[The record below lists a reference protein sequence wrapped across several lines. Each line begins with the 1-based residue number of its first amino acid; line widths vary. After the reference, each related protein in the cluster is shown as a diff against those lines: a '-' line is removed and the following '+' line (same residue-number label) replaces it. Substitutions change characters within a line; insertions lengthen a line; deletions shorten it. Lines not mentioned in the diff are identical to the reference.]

1 MAAVPVTCVRLTTSM
16 QIDKMRNLL
25 IFRSVL
31 SISTLQI
38 VGRTSTMKLVPMGRT
53 KSGFPCL
60 RTSRFQISCSAKP
73 ETVSKVCE
81 IVKTQLALSSDTLVE
96 PDSKF
101 STLGADSLDTVEIVM
116 TLEEEF
122 GISVEEENSQNITTV
137 QEAADLIE
145 KLVEKK
151 NAPAVL
157 HCIAPLISRFIYISV
172 CINMQKD
179 EEDKYKEYDFGSD
192 DTDPPLP
199 LTVASRVLYMLG
211 DIAAGPAFR
220 FTQWLEL
227 VRKRSGKY
235 KSSGFPHRPQ
245 RLDSMLLSA
254 GDLSLDLKNSSPFEQ
269 VTEISLW
276 ERLGKAAMLNIR
288 SGGFSWNMLSSLHH
302 TEHSI
307 SNEHSEDDMNKA
319 LEVTVNSGGVVFFAL
334 FNHSESG
341 EFVPKEASAV
351 IKIASS
357 RMATQS
363 ERLGY
368 EFARWLGA
376 RVIHN
381 CSPEWLEIK
390 EAAEKAKEAAVSDG
404 DEIGDVTCSELLEAL
419 ELSRC
424 LYLMNYVHGS
434 PLLENSSAFKT
445 QKAAEK
451 TSAALGR
458 ILMLDLVIR
467 NEDRLPCRFLRW
479 RGNSANLLLADKMAT
494 ANRDAL
500 EEAFDSAI
508 NRYRPRVI
516 RALQKERR
524 STSVDSTNRMSTD
537 DSNILSKSS
546 DLSDTTFSPLSGEKT
561 LKRQVTIDPIITDFD
576 IVAIDS
582 GVPRRPPAIKRTH
595 DQESYPKLVELLIN
609 SPEYA
614 AHLLHEITI
623 GKLGFPPEAS
633 ETSDNNSPFIKDM
646 TSVVH
651 EFRSGFRAALMDLQG
666 FHIFLLTLHQK
677 LDSLLRSF
685 MNVIDKS
692 LSGDFDK
699 EDVELQKTAQKAS
712 SSSGC
717 KENTDSISP
726 ISSSSH
732 GKSKAYSEP
741 LRTMGI
747 TSKLRDFHK
756 YAKVDA
762 ELNKELE
769 QWNELIKNEAVKLC
783 QENNFN
789 SGFFEGN
796 ESNSVVDAYEL
807 KLRLEHILERISL
820 ISDAGNTEKPSLI
833 ANNLFIGGALAAR
846 SNYTLQHIG
855 ITHILCLCSNE
866 IGQSDSQRPDLFEY
880 RNFCIGDEE
889 DSDISEIFEEAHQFI
904 DVVEQKGGKVL
915 VHCFEGRS
923 RSATVV
929 LAYLMMRKN
938 YTLLKAWNGLR
949 RVHRRAQPN
958 DGFAKVLVELDKK
971 LHGKVS
977 MEWQQKKPSMKVCPV
992 CGKNAGLSSVS
1003 LKLHL
1008 QKAHKKLSSGSVD
1021 SAMTMEIH
1029 KVLEA
1034 LNITQR
1040 QSHSSDC

>member
-1 MAAVPVTCVRLTTSM
+1 MAASE
-16 QIDKMRNLL
+16 
-25 IFRSVL
+25 
-31 SISTLQI
+31 
-38 VGRTSTMKLVPMGRT
+38 T
-53 KSGFPCL
+53 KDDL
-60 RTSRFQISCSAKP
+60 YA
-73 ETVSKVCE
+73 
-81 IVKTQLALSSDTLVE
+81 LALQ
-96 PDSKF
+96 K
-101 STLGADSLDTVEIVM
+101 
-116 TLEEEF
+116 EEE
-122 GISVEEENSQNITTV
+122 E
-137 QEAADLIE
+137 
-145 KLVEKK
+145 
-151 NAPAVL
+151 
-157 HCIAPLISRFIYISV
+157 RF
-172 CINMQKD
+172 
-179 EEDKYKEYDFGSD
+179 KEFDFGSD
-192 DTDPPLP
+192 DIDAPLP

-211 DIAAGPAFR
+211 DIAVGPAFR

-235 KSSGFPHRPQ
+235 KSSGFPRRPQ
-245 RLDSMLLSA
+245 RLDSMFLSA
-254 GDLSLDLKNSSPFEQ
+254 GDLSLDLKRLPTFEQ
-269 VTEISLW
+269 LTEISLW
-276 ERLGKAAMLNIR
+276 ERLGKAAMLNIE
-288 SGGFSWNMLSSLHH
+288 SSSFSWNMLSSLHH
-302 TEHSI
+302 TEHS
-307 SNEHSEDDMNKA
+307 SRNEHSEDDTNKA

-334 FNHSESG
+334 FNHNESG
-341 EFVPKEASAV
+341 EFVPKEAAAV

-368 EFARWLGA
+368 EFAKWLGVRTPQG

-381 CSPEWLEIK
+381 CSPEWLKIK
-390 EAAEKAKEAAVSDG
+390 EAAEKAREAAVFDG
-404 DEIGDVTCSELLEAL
+404 DEVGEVTCSELLEAL

-434 PLLENSSAFKT
+434 PLLENSSAFQT
-445 QKAAEK
+445 QEAAEK
-451 TSAALGR
+451 TAAALGR

-467 NEDRLPCRFLRW
+467 NEDRLQCRYLRW

-524 STSVDSTNRMSTD
+524 SNSVDSRMSTD
-537 DSNILSKSS
+537 DSNIASKSFH
-546 DLSDTTFSPLSGEKT
+546 LSDTTLSPISGEKA
-561 LKRQVTIDPIITDFD
+561 LKRQITIDPIITDFD
-576 IVAIDS
+576 IVSIDS
-582 GVPRRPPAIKRTH
+582 VVPRRPPAGKRSH
-595 DQESYPKLVELLIN
+595 DQENYPKLVELLIN

-614 AHLLHEITI
+614 SHLLHEITI

-633 ETSDNNSPFIKDM
+633 ETSGNNSPFIKDM
-646 TSVVH
+646 ISVIH

-677 LDSLLRSF
+677 LDSLLKSF
-685 MNVIDKS
+685 MNIIDKTS
-692 LSGDFDK
+692 SGDFDK
-699 EDVELQKTAQKAS
+699 EDLMIFESQSHSAPCVFPQSKGSQSDSNDTDLQKTAQKAS
-712 SSSGC
+712 SSGC
-717 KENTDSISP
+717 KENLDSVSP
-726 ISSSSH
+726 ISRDSSSH
-732 GKSKAYSEP
+732 GKSNKAYAEP
-741 LRTMGI
+741 LRTTCI

-762 ELNKELE
+762 ELSKELE
-769 QWNELIKNEAVKLC
+769 QWNELLKNEAVKLC
-783 QENNFN
+783 QENNFS

-833 ANNLFIGGALAAR
+833 TSSLFIGGALAAR
-846 SNYTLQHIG
+846 SVYTLQHIG
-855 ITHILCLCSNE
+855 ITHVLCLCSNE
-866 IGQSDSQRPDLFEY
+866 IGQSDSQRPDIFEY
-880 RNFCIGDEE
+880 QNFSIGDED

-904 DVVEQKGGKVL
+904 DAVEQKGGKVL

-938 YTLLKAWNGLR
+938 YTLLKAWNTLR

-958 DGFAKVLVELDKK
+958 DGFARALLELDKK

-977 MEWQQKKPSMKVCPV
+977 MEWQQKRPAMKVCSI
-992 CGKNAGLSSVS
+992 CGKNAGLSSNS

-1021 SAMTMEIH
+1021 SAMTMEIQ

-1040 QSHSSDC
+1040 QSHSSD